1 MKRKK
6 RHGKHDKRDKRVTSR
21 RFALLIAVV
30 ACMLVLLYIGGSW
43 LEARNRK
50 PEARGDYQERYAY
63 EETIEVDGVTY
74 RRRREVTAIL
84 LIGVDKDSDAA
95 VTGYRNGGQ
104 SDFLQV
110 LAIDSAN
117 RTITRVPIDRDT
129 MTPITVLG
137 VLGNK
142 SGVRTAQICLSHGFG
157 DGKQQSCE
165 LTVDAVSN
173 LLMGVPIDEYFAMNL
188 DGISTLNDALGG
200 VEVTLEDDFSA
211 IDPAMTPGTTLTLR
225 GMQAEYFVR
234 SRMNIGVGT
243 NEARM
248 KRQQVYIE
256 QIGNMLDER
265 VREDQNFIGTLYDE
279 LTPYLVTSM
288 SRGYLINKAWS
299 TREYE
304 RRVAEIPGEHRI
316 GSDGFMEFHADEDA
330 VEQLVLELFYQK
342 VK

>member
-1 MKRKK
+1 MKRRKK
-6 RHGKHDKRDKRVTSR
+6 RNKRGTSKQ
-21 RFALLIAVV
+21 FALLVAAV
-30 ACMLVLLYIGGSW
+30 AALLALLYIGGSL
-43 LEARNRK
+43 LEARDKK
-50 PEARGDYQERYAY
+50 PETRGNYQERYTY
-63 EETIEVDGVTY
+63 EETIEVDGETY
-74 RRRREVTAIL
+74 RKRREVTAIL
-84 LIGVDKDSDAA
+84 LMGIDHTIDTVI
-95 VTGYRNGGQ
+95 TGYRNGVQ
-104 SDFLQV
+104 SDFLQL
-110 LAIDSAN
+110 LAIDSSD

-137 VLGNK
+137 VLGDK
-142 SGVRTAQICLSHGFG
+142 AGVRTAQICLSHGFG

-173 LLMGVPIDEYFAMNL
+173 LMVGAPIDEYFAMNL
-188 DGISTLNDALGG
+188 DGISELNDALGG
-200 VEVTLEDDFSA
+200 VTVTLEDDFSA
-211 IDPAMTPGTTLTLR
+211 LDPAMTPGTTLTLR
-225 GMQAEYFVR
+225 GIQAEYFVR

>member
-1 MKRKK
+1 MKHRHRK
-6 RHGKHDKRDKRVTSR
+6 KRDKRGTSR
-21 RFALLIAVV
+21 QFVLLIAALV
-30 ACMLVLLYIGGSW
+30 CMLALLYVGGSW
-43 LEARNRK
+43 LEARNKK
-50 PEARGDYQERYAY
+50 PETRGDYQERYTY
-63 EETIEVDGVTY
+63 EETIEVDGETY
-74 RRRREVTAIL
+74 RRRKEVTAIL
-84 LIGVDKDSDAA
+84 LMGIDRASDAV

-117 RTITRVPIDRDT
+117 RMITRVPIDRDT

-173 LLMGVPIDEYFAMNL
+173 LMVGAPIDEYFAMNL
-188 DGISTLNDALGG
+188 DGISELNDALGG
-200 VEVTLEDDFSA
+200 VTVTLEDDFSA
-211 IDPAMTPGTTLTLR
+211 LDPTMTPGTTLTLH
-225 GMQAEYFVR
+225 GDQAEYFVR
-234 SRMNIGVGT
+234 SRRNIGVGT

-248 KRQQVYIE
+248 KRQQVYLE
-256 QIGNMLDER
+256 QIGSMLDER
-265 VREDQNFIGTLYDE
+265 VREDQNFIGALYDE

-288 SRGYLINKAWS
+288 SRGYLINKAWT

-316 GSDGFMEFHADEDA
+316 GEDGFMEFHADEDA

>member
-1 MKRKK
+1 MKRRK
-6 RHGKHDKRDKRVTSR
+6 KRDKRGTSKQ
-21 RFALLIAVV
+21 FALLVAAV
-30 ACMLVLLYIGGSW
+30 AGLLALLYIGGNL
-43 LEARNRK
+43 LEARDKK
-50 PEARGDYQERYAY
+50 PETRGDYQERYAY
-63 EETIEVDGVTY
+63 EETIEVDGETY

-84 LIGVDKDSDAA
+84 LMGIDRSSDA
-95 VTGYRNGGQ
+95 VITGYRNGGQ
-104 SDFLQV
+104 SDFLQL
-110 LAIDSAN
+110 LAIDSSD

-137 VLGNK
+137 VLGDK
-142 SGVRTAQICLSHGFG
+142 AGVRTAQICLSHGFG

-173 LLMGVPIDEYFAMNL
+173 LMVGAPIDEYFAMNL
-188 DGISTLNDALGG
+188 DGISTMNDALGG
-200 VEVTLEDDFSA
+200 VTVTLEDDFSA
-211 IDPAMTPGTTLTLR
+211 LDPAMTLGTTLTLR
-225 GMQAEYFVR
+225 GIQAEYFVR

-288 SRGYLINKAWS
+288 SRGYLINKAWT

>member
-63 EETIEVDGVTY
+63 EETIEVDGETY
-74 RRRREVTAIL
+74 RRRKEVTAIL

-137 VLGNK
+137 VLGDK
-142 SGVRTAQICLSHGFG
+142 AGVRTAQICLSHGFG

-173 LLMGVPIDEYFAMNL
+173 LMVGAPIDEYFAMNL

-211 IDPAMTPGTTLTLR
+211 IDPAMTPRTTLTLR

-248 KRQQVYIE
+248 KRQQVYLE
-256 QIGNMLDER
+256 QIGNMLNER

-279 LTPYLVTSM
+279 LAPYLVTSM
-288 SRGYLINKAWS
+288 SRGYLINKAWT

-304 RRVAEIPGEHRI
+304 RGVAEIPGEHRI
-316 GSDGFMEFHADEDA
+316 GENGFMEFHADETA
-330 VEQLVLELFYQK
+330 IEQLILQLFYQK